1 MERGP
6 LFKRICARNIRPLVY
21 MKDVTTRYSRATIIY
36 ELTFGYTRKGRWR
49 TALMPMWRTKL
60 RIDPRRGGEV
70 GILGEIGNVLLKG
83 VIKILNP
90 YVPPPFPLSIC

>member
-1 MERGP
+1 
-6 LFKRICARNIRPLVY
+6 
-21 MKDVTTRYSRATIIY
+21 
-36 ELTFGYTRKGRWR
+36 
-49 TALMPMWRTKL
+49 MPMWRTKL

-90 YVPPPFPLSIC
+90 YVPPSFPLSIC